1 MDLKLEGKTALVTGA
16 TAGIGLAIA
25 ETLAAEKVRVIITG
39 RNREKLDEAR
49 QKMPAGADVETV
61 VVDITSAED
70 TPKLFEA
77 VPQVDI
83 LVNNLGIYEAK
94 KFTDITDED
103 WLKIFNAN
111 VLSGVR
117 LTRYYLPRM
126 FEQNFG
132 RVIFISSESA
142 LLVPTDMI
150 HYAMTKTAQLTIA
163 RGLAETTRGTNVTVN
178 SVMPGPTHSENIVDF
193 MRQSLNDYESSEE
206 EIERAFFAEM
216 RPTSLLQKLIHP
228 SQIGRLAAFLASP
241 LSGATNG
248 AAIRSEGG
256 LLQTIV

>member
-25 ETLAAEKVRVIITG
+25 ETLAAEKARVIITG

-49 QKMPAGADVETV
+49 RAMPAGAEVETV
-61 VVDITSAED
+61 VVDITSAAD

-94 KFTDITDED
+94 NFTDITDED

-117 LTRYYLPRM
+117 LTRYYLLRM
-126 FEQNFG
+126 FEQDFG

-163 RGLAETTRGTNVTVN
+163 RGLAETTKGTNVTVN

-206 EIERAFFAEM
+206 EIERAFFSKM
-216 RPTSLLQKLIHP
+216 RPTSLLQKLIQP
-228 SQIGRLAAFLASP
+228 SQIGRLVAFLASP

-248 AAIRSEGG
+248 AALRSEGG